1 MAIAMEEE
9 VKTKKTQLTFKIN
22 FSKIT
27 GTVTIM
33 ATVTEAKARGE
44 VKLCR
49 CVLPSENMINMW

>member
-1 MAIAMEEE
+1 MEGLMAIAMEEE
-9 VKTKKTQLTFKIN
+9 VRTRKTSVTFIIN

-49 CVLPSENMINMW
+49 CVSYQVKT